1 MRIGLAGSQT
11 PKETLERILPTIRQ
25 DMVLESDRIRD
36 ANFENHVRMR
46 EIDTAEERA
55 AAIAE
60 FLSIEEDAALALA
73 KTEHLFAD

>member
-1 MRIGLAGSQT
+1 
-11 PKETLERILPTIRQ
+11 
-25 DMVLESDRIRD
+25 MVLESDRIRD